1 MEIWVR
7 VGVSLHAC
15 HMVQFLFLA
24 LKVQQFLI
32 LLFVVPIVFSRFGQ
46 EMPPKSRA
54 SQRLMAHNAS
64 PARESRKRTRN
75 ERERS
80 HDRRESS
87 RSSRRNKSPS
97 SPTRKDRRS
106 KSSSRSDS
114 PSNTPSWAK
123 KILEAHEKSEER
135 LQALERELKSRPATK
150 RSREK
155 SPTKPDFKFKRNK
168 IQYELNENVLEQLD
182 VAASTSVEA
191 ERNEALEE
199 GKRLLKERNKHI
211 MLAEKYGWDA
221 VDCYVQEPLAIDS
234 DDDKRIRRAVKESKA
249 LKADNKRP
257 SKPRA
262 QFSNRFQQSF
272 TSNSGP
278 NARRVVIPASRQKS
292 DPSQS
297 EVCFR
302 CGRAGH
308 FAKTCRAPIPATTT
322 GKTY

>member
-54 SQRLMAHNAS
+54 SQHLMAHNAS

-75 ERERS
+75 EHERS
-80 HDRRESS
+80 HDWHESS

-97 SPTRKDRRS
+97 SASRKDRRS

-135 LQALERELKSRPATK
+135 LQALERELKSRPATE

-155 SPTKPDFKFKRNK
+155 SPAKPDFKFKRNK
-168 IQYELNENVLEQLD
+168 IQYELNEKVLEQLD
-182 VAASTSVEA
+182 VAASASVEA

-211 MLAEKYGWDA
+211 MLAEKYGCDA

-278 NARRVVIPASRQKS
+278 NARRVVIPALRQKS

-302 CGRAGH
+302 CGRARH